1 MNRIIPSLLALL
13 VLGLPA
19 CTNQLVQKEQFL
31 QEAGFKAITPTTQ
44 AQITKV
50 QALRQGHITR
60 VTRKGKTLFVLSDAK
75 RNLLLVGGN
84 QQFERYQQILYT
96 KKVDP
101 AIEDRAYDK
110 EFENAW
116 GGWDGM
122 LDPFFFG
129 GPMMFY

>member
-1 MNRIIPSLLALL
+1 MNRTIPSLLALL
-13 VLGLPA
+13 VLGLTA

-31 QEAGFKAITPTTQ
+31 REAGFKAITPTTQ
-44 AQITKV
+44 AQIAKA
-50 QALRQGHITR
+50 QALRQGHITQ

-84 QQFERYQQILYT
+84 QQFERYQQLLYT

-101 AIEDRAYDK
+101 AIKQRVYDK

>member
-1 MNRIIPSLLALL
+1 MYRTIPSLLALI
-13 VLGLPA
+13 VLGLTA

-31 QEAGFKAITPTTQ
+31 REAGFKAITPTTP
-44 AQITKV
+44 AQIAKA
-50 QALRQGHITR
+50 QALRQGHITQ

-84 QQFERYQQILYT
+84 QQFERYQQLLYT

-101 AIEDRAYDK
+101 AIKQRVYDK

>member
-1 MNRIIPSLLALL
+1 MNRITPSLLALL
-13 VLGLPA
+13 LLGLTA
-19 CTNQLVQKEQFL
+19 CTNELVQKEQFL
-31 QEAGFKAITPTTQ
+31 REAGFRAVTPSTP
-44 AQITKV
+44 AQIAKA
-50 QALRQGHITR
+50 QALRQGHITQ

-84 QQFERYQQILYT
+84 PQLERYQQILYT

-101 AIEDRAYDK
+101 AIKSRAYDR
-110 EFENAW
+110 EMENAW

-122 LDPFFFG
+122 LDPFFLG